1 MERDV
6 VGLHI
11 VEKDGAA
18 DPVLQRLRAQ
28 LRAADAMI
36 TREAQPDEP
45 APVRERRRV
54 GEELLRQARYED
66 AQAVLLDAIDLGLRG
81 DYFCWHAAVNLINCH
96 RFLGRLDEADT
107 TAAALQAM
115 YQPQPEHPLGYLLA
129 TQRGAIAAD
138 RFDETADPA
147 DAAQALAFAQ
157 AAYDWQA
164 THRGGADGLRAYN
177 LVVALLRLGRRDEA
191 QAIYRSHE
199 HDDVFQSWCR
209 QGKES
214 AQIAGLSASGE

>member
-45 APVRERRRV
+45 DTVRERRRV

-96 RFLGRLDEADT
+96 RFLGRLDEADD
-107 TAAALQAM
+107 TAAALQGM
-115 YQPQPEHPLGYLLA
+115 YAAQPEHPLGYLLA

-138 RFDETADPA
+138 RYEETADAA
-147 DAAQALAFAQ
+147 DAEQALAFAQ
-157 AAYDWQA
+157 AAYDWQS

-177 LVVALLRLGRRDEA
+177 LVVALLRLGRGDEA
-191 QAIYRSHE
+191 RAVYQTHE
-199 HDDVFQSWCR
+199 HDDGFQSWCR

-214 AQIAGLSASGE
+214 AQIAALAARG